1 MFYHWLAPLGQTYII
16 FNLFNYISFRAA
28 GATVTALLL
37 AFVVGP
43 PVIRRLR
50 ARKVGQVIRA
60 EGPASHQSKRG
71 TPTMG
76 GLIIL
81 LATIVPTLLW
91 APLTNRFV
99 VVAMLSILWMGCI
112 GFLDDYLKIVQGKSR
127 GLVAKW
133 KLAGQVSFG
142 VLLGL
147 FLAYNPVVPTETIP
161 ATATTLP
168 FFKYLVVN
176 FAPLLYVLFVTVVI
190 TGSSNAVNLTDGLDG
205 LATGLAGISAAA
217 FAGFAY
223 IFGRTDVTSYLNLFY
238 LPGAGEL
245 AIFCASLM
253 GATIGFLWF
262 NAHPAQVFMG
272 DTGSLAIGGAL
283 GTVAILLKAEFLLLL
298 IGGVFAAE
306 AISVLI
312 QTGTYK
318 WFKRTRGKEY
328 ADAHRVFRMAPLHHH
343 FEKLGWAET
352 TVVTR
357 FYILGLFCALVAL
370 STLKVR

>member
-1 MFYHWLAPLGQTYII
+1 MFYHLLAPLGKHYII

-37 AFVVGP
+37 AFLFGP
-43 PVIRRLR
+43 PIISRLQ
-50 ARKVGQVIRA
+50 ARKIGQIIRV

-81 LATIVPTLLW
+81 FATILPTLLW

-99 VVAMLSILWMGCI
+99 VVAMISTLWMGCI
-112 GFLDDYLKIVQGKSR
+112 GFIDDYLKIVQGKSR
-127 GLVAKW
+127 GLVAKY
-133 KLAGQVSFG
+133 KLVGQCSFG
-142 VLLGL
+142 LLLGL
-147 FLAYNPVVPTETIP
+147 YLYYFPLVPAETIP

-176 FAPLLYVLFVTVVI
+176 FAPLLFLVFVTVVI
-190 TGSSNAVNLTDGLDG
+190 TGTSNAVNLTDGLDG
-205 LATGLAGISAAA
+205 LAAGLAGIAA
-217 FAGFAY
+217 FGFAVFAY
-223 IFGRTDVTSYLNLFY
+223 LYGRVDATTYLNLFY

-245 AIFCASLM
+245 TVFCGALM
-253 GATIGFLWF
+253 GATVGFLWF

-298 IGGVFAAE
+298 IGGVFVAE
-306 AISVLI
+306 AVSVLI
-312 QTGTYK
+312 QTGVYK
-318 WFKRTRGKEY
+318 WYKRTRGREY

-357 FYILGLFCALVAL
+357 FYILGLLCALVAL

>member
-1 MFYHWLAPLGQTYII
+1 MFYHWLAPLGQTHII

-37 AFVVGP
+37 AFLVGP

-50 ARKVGQVIRA
+50 ARKVGQIIRA

-99 VVAMLSILWMGCI
+99 IVAMLSILWMGCI

-133 KLAGQVSFG
+133 KLVGQVSFG
-142 VLLGL
+142 VMLGL
-147 FLAYNPVVPTETIP
+147 FLAYNPVVPSDTIP
-161 ATATTLP
+161 PTATTLP

-176 FAPLLYVLFVTVVI
+176 FSPVLYVLFVTVVI

-223 IFGRTDVTSYLNLFY
+223 LFGRTDVTSYLNLFY

-245 AIFCASLM
+245 TIFCAALM

-262 NAHPAQVFMG
+262 NAHPAEVFMG

-318 WFKRTRGKEY
+318 WHRRTRGKEY
-328 ADAHRVFRMAPLHHH
+328 ADTHRVFRMAPLHHH

-357 FYILGLFCALVAL
+357 FYILGLLCALVAL

>member
-1 MFYHWLAPLGQTYII
+1 MFYHWLAPLGQTYIV

-37 AFVVGP
+37 AFLVGP

-50 ARKVGQVIRA
+50 ARKVGQIIRA

-99 VVAMLSILWMGCI
+99 IVAMLSILWMGCI
-112 GFLDDYLKIVQGKSR
+112 GFVDDYLKIVQGKSR

-147 FLAYNPVVPTETIP
+147 FLTYNPIVPPDAIP

-176 FAPLLYVLFVTVVI
+176 FAPLVYVLFVTVVI

-223 IFGRTDVTSYLNLFY
+223 LFGRTDVTTYLNLFY

-245 AIFCASLM
+245 AVFCAALM

-318 WFKRTRGKEY
+318 WYKRTRGREY
-328 ADAHRVFRMAPLHHH
+328 DDAHGVFRMAPLHHH